1 MDDNKF
7 EKDKDIIDDSLEFCA
22 DIKRYYEAE
31 ELDRLD
37 FGGYLT
43 RKDKPKNI

>member
-37 FGGYLT
+37 LSYHK
-43 RKDKPKNI
+43 R